1 MMLGD
6 DDDDDVGSRDVVVY
20 VMCMYDFR
28 APGHKMPQCGLEMRV
43 ISSSSLM
50 SIFTTRV
57 CTHPLAAYIVLTSM
71 YNLDTSIVSTHLS
84 SKVRDGR

>member
-28 APGHKMPQCGLEMRV
+28 VPGHKMPQCGLEMRV

-50 SIFTTRV
+50 SIFTSMYTSIGSIH
-57 CTHPLAAYIVLTSM
+57 CTHEYVHS
-71 YNLDTSIVSTHLS
+71 
-84 SKVRDGR
+84 